1 MRTDQE
7 TSQRGADDAGQRQ
20 QALLQRHDPTHV
32 LVACDARCQS
42 APCRVRHRL
51 TTLEQHH
58 QSVGAPTVFEG
69 CKTGAGERLHGR
81 RDQQDRSRVEPV
93 RDQACDTHREDGGQ
107 SEGDHQQRDTR
118 GAAALVV
125 HPQGER
131 DHRERVPD
139 QRDSQGR
146 DDQPQVSVSPDRR
159 PTVALTTNYRK
170 ELLHV
175 YERIASQS
183 DGSRPIIKPW
193 QKRPTRR
200 PNGPP

>member
-1 MRTDQE
+1 
-7 TSQRGADDAGQRQ
+7 
-20 QALLQRHDPTHV
+20 
-32 LVACDARCQS
+32 
-42 APCRVRHRL
+42 
-51 TTLEQHH
+51 
-58 QSVGAPTVFEG
+58 
-69 CKTGAGERLHGR
+69 
-81 RDQQDRSRVEPV
+81 
-93 RDQACDTHREDGGQ
+93 
-107 SEGDHQQRDTR
+107 
-118 GAAALVV
+118 V

-183 DGSRPIIKPW
+183 DGVKAYYQAMAETSDAATERTTLTLTGPRAIRAIAHEARQQVIDELYSGSVLTATEAARICGLSPLRYELPPASVGEVGDRRSGTRTPATAAKDLGGRAPTTSGSAAATWSREPPCDKP
-193 QKRPTRR
+193 PTPSSRH
-200 PNGPP
+200 